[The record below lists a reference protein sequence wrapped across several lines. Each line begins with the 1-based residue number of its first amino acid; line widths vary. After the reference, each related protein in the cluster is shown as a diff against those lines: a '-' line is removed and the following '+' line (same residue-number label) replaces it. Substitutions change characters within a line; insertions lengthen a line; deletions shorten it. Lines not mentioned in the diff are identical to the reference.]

1 MTSDAPPQEVLR
13 LFSESAHPTGLQHGT
28 VTVVSGGLPIELTT
42 MRRDGAYRDNR
53 HPDSVTFGTS
63 IEEDLA
69 RRDFTVNAIALSPD
83 GTLVDPYGGQEDL
96 KAGVLRC
103 VGEPKRRFEEDAVFR
118 RRRRPPAPRMRRA
131 AYSPMSRTSACMR
144 R

>member
-1 MTSDAPPQEVLR
+1 
-13 LFSESAHPTGLQHGT
+13 
-28 VTVVSGGLPIELTT
+28 

-83 GTLVDPYGGQEDL
+83 GTLVDPT
-96 KAGVLRC
+96 AGR
-103 VGEPKRRFEEDAVFR
+103 K
-118 RRRRPPAPRMRRA
+118 
-131 AYSPMSRTSACMR
+131 T
-144 R
+144 

>member
-1 MTSDAPPQEVLR
+1 M
-13 LFSESAHPTGLQHGT
+13 
-28 VTVVSGGLPIELTT
+28 SGGLPIELTT

-103 VGEPKRRFEEDAVFR
+103 VGEPKRRFEEDAAHFTAR
-118 RRRRPPAPRMRRA
+118 ALLLRARFFGGEGDRPRRA
-131 AYSPMSRTSACMR
+131 
-144 R
+144 